1 MWPAPETFT
10 QNDTLPNRVQDVFF
24 HFTALTGL
32 FVGVTNQWEDTDAS
46 KIIPHYN
53 FSAREPI
60 DPCHICDQSASTW
73 QLLNL
78 LFIVWEILRVLVSF
92 QIRLTQRRILN
103 STCVSLTGCWIA
115 HFRHFCDTE
124 MPWYLF
130 KFRLNPMQVACM
142 YYLCNYTVKSGF
154 LLAGICAKTYWA
166 TVTNSCGHSGD
177 SFRSWVCYNH
187 KSS

>member
-115 HFRHFCDTE
+115 HLTPRRPGLDSGTFVILKCRDI
-124 MPWYLF
+124 YLS
-130 KFRLNPMQVACM
+130 LGSI
-142 YYLCNYTVKSGF
+142 LCK
-154 LLAGICAKTYWA
+154 
-166 TVTNSCGHSGD
+166 
-177 SFRSWVCYNH
+177 
-187 KSS
+187 